1 MRYTVDMAPEASKVV
16 AAALALSADE
26 RAEVIEALVQS
37 LDSGDELDDDDRA
50 RLHESL
56 ARSDGQFQ
64 AGEAVPAE
72 AVLDRLRKR

>member
-50 RLHESL
+50 RLHAAIL
-56 ARSDGQFQ
+56 RSEEQFQ
-64 AGEAVPAE
+64 AGDAVPAE
-72 AVLDRLRKR
+72 AVLE